1 MEFEEYKKELIEYF
15 QESVRLFSNKGK
27 KNLELWIAKR
37 FLEIMRVSY
46 IGSNLQQPKDD
57 PPDVIFS
64 TASFE
69 IMELYDD
76 ARRRHDEYKEKLK
89 KVEAA
94 KNYSEVVNVE
104 NWDLEPLS
112 LEELLAVAD
121 EQLQKKK
128 GNYSPDAKAS
138 LDVLI
143 YVNLQKIIIDDEDLI
158 FTSPIPQGCS
168 FRQWRSV
175 SLLFNRQ
182 IVCVAHASPSAPDF
196 IQAHVGKVI
205 IK

>member
-1 MEFEEYKKELIEYF
+1 MGFKEYKKELIEHF
-15 QESVRLFSNKGK
+15 QNSVRLFSNKGK
-27 KNLELWIAKR
+27 KELEFWIAKR
-37 FLEIMRVSY
+37 FLDITGVSY
-46 IGSNLQQPKDD
+46 LESNLQQPKDD
-57 PPDVIFS
+57 PPDVILN
-64 TASFE
+64 AARFE
-69 IMELYDD
+69 IMELYDN

-94 KNYSEVVNVE
+94 KNYSEVINVE

-121 EQLQKKK
+121 KRLKKKK
-128 GNYSPDAKAS
+128 GHYSPGAKAN

-143 YVNLQKIIIDDEDLI
+143 YVNLQKIIIDEEDFI
-158 FTSPIPQGCS
+158 FTSPIPQDCS

-182 IVCVAHASPSAPDF
+182 IVCVAYASSSAPEF
-196 IQAHVGKVI
+196 IRAVAGKVI
-205 IK
+205 MK